1 MVHPYGVSLVDQG
14 LHVESVAS
22 TSLRNPMSPGHPAM
36 AAQSTWRPPPTSGA
50 QLYARSPSP
59 VPVAPEM
66 PNLRDRISELLLA
79 NYALTG
85 NAEWIGIRDRATTIF
100 AVQPPAT
107 IAARTNQ
114 TRTSPPPPQPRRI
127 LFPPPLAPTP
137 RRASLPL
144 PSLSATAAGE
154 LETDSTRILDVSMML
169 DGNYNATADP
179 EWLQIG
185 SRLRSCYRDDCSVF
199 R

>member
-1 MVHPYGVSLVDQG
+1 
-14 LHVESVAS
+14 
-22 TSLRNPMSPGHPAM
+22 MSPGRPAM
-36 AAQSTWRPPPTSGA
+36 AAQSTWRPPPPTSGT
-50 QLYARSPSP
+50 LLHARSPSP
-59 VPVAPEM
+59 STGGPAPPVAPEM
-66 PNLRDRISELLLA
+66 PNLRGVRDRISELLLA

-100 AVQPPAT
+100 AATPPPAT
-107 IAARTNQ
+107 AASTAKNQ
-114 TRTSPPPPQPRRI
+114 NRASTPPQQPPRI
-127 LFPPPLAPTP
+127 TFPPPSRAPAPT

-144 PSLSATAAGE
+144 PSLSASAGE

-185 SRLRSCYRDDCSVF
+185 SRLRSCYRDDCPVF
-199 R
+199 

>member
-1 MVHPYGVSLVDQG
+1 
-14 LHVESVAS
+14 
-22 TSLRNPMSPGHPAM
+22 MSPGCTAM
-36 AAQSTWRPPPTSGA
+36 AAQSTWRPPPPTSGA
-50 QLYARSPSP
+50 LLYARSPSP
-59 VPVAPEM
+59 TPLIAPEM
-66 PNLRDRISELLLA
+66 PNLRGVRDRISELLLA

-100 AVQPPAT
+100 AVQPPA
-107 IAARTNQ
+107 AARTNQ
-114 TRTSPPPPQPRRI
+114 TRTSPPPQQPRRI
-127 LFPPPLAPTP
+127 LFPPPRAPTP

-144 PSLSATAAGE
+144 PSLSATAGE

-185 SRLRSCYRDDCSVF
+185 SRLRSCYRDECSVF

>member
-1 MVHPYGVSLVDQG
+1 
-14 LHVESVAS
+14 
-22 TSLRNPMSPGHPAM
+22 MSPSRPAM
-36 AAQSTWRPPPTSGA
+36 AAPSTWRPPPTSGA

-66 PNLRDRISELLLA
+66 PNLRGVRDRISELLLA

-107 IAARTNQ
+107 AAKNL
-114 TRTSPPPPQPRRI
+114 TRASTPPPQPRPI

-144 PSLSATAAGE
+144 PSLSAASGE
-154 LETDSTRILDVSMML
+154 WETDSTRILDVSMML

-185 SRLRSCYRDDCSVF
+185 SRLRSCYRDDCPVF
-199 R
+199 G